1 MFFAR
6 ARSLVSR
13 AVRNDGVHAVSY
25 PAVCYGRDSIY
36 LESESIKALR
46 YSKQAL
52 ELTRTLLEAPASQ
65 PEYAPG
71 SARFTTHGDL
81 CEYGLALLDFFP
93 DVPAASASTLILRRF
108 AAPRRIPP
116 GHVGEE

>member
-1 MFFAR
+1 MASMQFPTLPSATAETAFI
-6 ARSLVSR
+6 SKVKVLK
-13 AVRNDGVHAVSY
+13 
-25 PAVCYGRDSIY
+25 
-36 LESESIKALR
+36 L